1 MPSGEERIIDLF
13 RPLAKHPGAFGL
25 IDDCAAVTPPL
36 GHDLVLKADAVVGS
50 VHFFDDDPPGD
61 IARKALRVNLSD
73 LAAKGAKPIGFLLSL
88 ALPKDV
94 GLAWVA
100 RFAEGL
106 GDDADRYGCP
116 LLGGDT
122 VSTPGPVM
130 VAVTVFGSV
139 PTGTM
144 VERGGAKVGDHVVVS
159 GTIGDA
165 ALGVRLC
172 QDRGLTKRWGLG
184 EAHVE
189 YLLNRY
195 RLPQPR
201 NAAAEAVRKHANGG
215 MDISDGLVGDLE
227 KLCRASGVAATIDS
241 GKIPLSDA
249 ARAAL
254 AADPALI
261 EPVLTGGDDYEILA
275 TVEDAKLA
283 PLLQAASASGVT
295 LTEIGRIEP
304 GAVAR
309 FLGAD
314 DKALV
319 FNQASYSHF

>member
-36 GHDLVLKADAVVGS
+36 GHDLVLKADAIVGT
-50 VHFFDDDPPGD
+50 VHFFADDPPD
-61 IARKALRVNLSD
+61 DVARKALRVNLSD

-94 GLAWVA
+94 GMAWVA
-100 RFAEGL
+100 RFAKGL
-106 GDDADRYGCP
+106 GEDADGYGCP

-122 VSTPGPVM
+122 VATPGPVTISI
-130 VAVTVFGSV
+130 AVFGSV
-139 PTGTM
+139 PSRSM
-144 VERGGAKVGDHVVVS
+144 VERGGAKPGDLVVVS

-172 QDRGLTKRWGLG
+172 QDPDLVKRWGLN
-184 EAHVE
+184 EAQAQH
-189 YLLNRY
+189 LRDRY

-201 NAAAEAVRKHANGG
+201 NAVAEAIRRHANGG

-227 KLCRASGVAATIDS
+227 KLCRASGVAAKIDS
-241 GKIPLSDA
+241 CKVPLSDA
-249 ARAAL
+249 ARTAL

-261 EPVLTGGDDYEILA
+261 EPILPGGDAYEILA
-275 TVEDAKLA
+275 TVEAAKLA
-283 PLLQAASASGVT
+283 PLRQAAEAAGVT
-295 LTEIGRIEP
+295 LTEIGRIEA
-304 GAVAR
+304 GALAR
-309 FLGAD
+309 VLGAD
-314 DKALV
+314 GNVLTFK
-319 FNQASYSHF
+319 QGSYSHF